1 MDPEGED
8 AWLRLKQHLEWCDHF
23 ALGFIFTDHS
33 KVVHIFRKRLAGI
46 YRARVT
52 RLKTPIPNRPSDLS
66 NKLLPNLIHP
76 PVHQQA
82 LQAPCWIDLSMQQ
95 GDEWTRARLAFLTRL
110 NEQREPMRRAL
121 NRPLVLLL
129 PIAER
134 TRIKKLVPDLWAIRD
149 FSLVTNSWLKPEPAR
164 PPAPAQKTTAS
175 FPLTDYEHSLIME
188 WERLQTKKTLDRG
201 FLLAADRALGV
212 SLRTGRYP
220 LASRIASS
228 QEWTARKRLHAS
240 GETPEALR
248 DLSVSLDNVGDT
260 AKAMGQWKKAEIN
273 FEEGLAIAVLLSGSL
288 PENVDYKGMVDHFQ
302 NRLKELAKKGSEQNS
317 FLTYSTS

>member
-1 MDPEGED
+1 MTTGPYMNPDGED
-8 AWLRLKQHLEWCDHF
+8 AWLRLKQHLKWCDHF

-33 KVVHIFRKRLAGI
+33 KVVHVFRERLAGI

-52 RLKTPIPNRPSDLS
+52 RLKTPVPNRPSDLF
-66 NKLLPNLIHP
+66 NKLLPDLIHP
-76 PVHQQA
+76 SVHQQA

-95 GDEWTRARLAFLTRL
+95 GDEWTRARLAFLARL

-134 TRIKKLVPDLWAIRD
+134 TRIKELVPDLWAIRD
-149 FSLVTNSWLKPEPAR
+149 FSLVTDSWLKPKPAC
-164 PPAPAQKTTAS
+164 PTAPAQKTTAS

-201 FLLAADRALGV
+201 FLLAADRALHV
-212 SLRTGRYP
+212 SLRTGRYS

-228 QEWTARKRLHAS
+228 QEQTARKRLHAS

-248 DLSVSLDNVGDT
+248 DLSVSLDNVGNT
-260 AKAMGQWKKAEIN
+260 AKAMGQWDKAGKN
-273 FEEGLAIAVLLSGSL
+273 FKEGLAIGVLLSESL
-288 PENVDYKGMVDHFQ
+288 PENVDYKGLANHFQ
-302 NRLKELAKKGSEQNS
+302 NRLKELEKKG
-317 FLTYSTS
+317 